1 MKSRSIMTSSRLA
14 VGAFLNNAKKCQ
26 AATVGQDLREKVPC
40 RRQAIVKTEQEQL
53 TTENPVNASKRAQWD
68 QVTSRQTG

>member
-1 MKSRSIMTSSRLA
+1 MKSRSILTSSRFA

-26 AATVGQDLREKVPC
+26 AANAGQDLREKAPC

-53 TTENPVNASKRAQWD
+53 ATEDPVNASKRAQWD
-68 QVTSRQTG
+68 